1 MDNARTDV
9 LSIDVG
15 KRLRELREERGVSMR
30 ALARR
35 SGLSA
40 NALSMI
46 ERSLT
51 SPSVGTLN
59 KLAVA
64 LEVPIVAF
72 FQKEE
77 QKHRVVFTKAADR
90 PSVTFPFGLWQGLG
104 GERFVGR
111 VEAFHLSLAVGGSSG
126 QHGMLHTGHEFVYC
140 LQGKLEYAVDGQT
153 YLLEPGDT
161 LIFAAQM
168 MHTWRNPG
176 PDAVEAIVVISAFGE
191 NERPGEFHLASQHPV
206 DLQPDGSEGDETVE
220 ENLAEE
226 AGE

>member
-1 MDNARTDV
+1 MMDAPRLDK

-15 KRLRELREERGVSMR
+15 ARLRELREERGVSMR

-35 SGLSA
+35 SSLSA

-46 ERSLT
+46 ERNLT

-59 KLAVA
+59 KLAAA

-77 QKHRVVFTKAADR
+77 QKHRVVFCKAGRR
-90 PSVTFPFGLWQGLG
+90 PHVDISMGTWEGLG

-111 VEAFHLSLAVGGSSG
+111 VEAFLLTLAPGGSSG

-140 LQGKLEYAVDGQT
+140 LQGQVDYTVEDAHYALEA
-153 YLLEPGDT
+153 GDS

-168 MHTWRNPG
+168 LHTWRNPG
-176 PDAVEAIVVISAFGE
+176 PVEAKAILVISGFGE
-191 NERPGEFHLASQHPV
+191 NERPGEFHLASQHSSQGSV
-206 DLQPDGSEGDETVE
+206 RIQADLTE
-220 ENLAEE
+220 EISAEE
-226 AGE
+226 ETFE